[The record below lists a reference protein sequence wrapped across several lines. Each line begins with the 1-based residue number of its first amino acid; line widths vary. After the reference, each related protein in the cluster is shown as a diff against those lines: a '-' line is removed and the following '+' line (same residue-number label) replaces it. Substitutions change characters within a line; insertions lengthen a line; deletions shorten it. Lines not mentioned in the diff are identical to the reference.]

1 MSFVGG
7 GCLGAPEGLTGSGS
21 GFKVSQKAR
30 PGFKILSY
38 ILGEPGMEVT
48 TLGHKES
55 ILWSLIIHYI
65 T

>member
-1 MSFVGG
+1 MSGST
-7 GCLGAPEGLTGSGS
+7 EGLTGSGS

-48 TLGHKES
+48 TLGHKAS
-55 ILWSLIIHYI
+55 DLISTTSLDLVLLHEL
-65 T
+65 